1 MFETLIDFDRELL
14 LAVNGSDSLFLDR
27 MVRMLT
33 NGLTWI
39 PLYLS
44 LFYMVMK
51 NNDNFRKILFILG
64 AAGLCVLLAGTV
76 DDVIVKPTV
85 ARWRPTHDPEIG
97 MLVDVVNDYRGGNY
111 GFFSSHAANTIAVT
125 TFFAIIVRS
134 KRLFIALF
142 SWYLLS
148 VWSRLYLGQHFLTDI
163 AVGTMWG
170 IVSAIIACYV
180 YVKVYAKVTEKKAF
194 ISEQYTTTGFALS
207 DINIIVTVFLLT
219 CIAAMICG
227 PFMQ

>member
-1 MFETLIDFDRELL
+1 MNIVDNIGIMLFM
-14 LAVNGSDSLFLDR
+14 GSDSAFLDFFA
-27 MVRMLT
+27 LT
-33 NGLTWI
+33 VTNALVWVPMFI
-39 PLYLS
+39 VMA
-44 LFYMVMK
+44 YMVIK
-51 NNDNFRKILFILG
+51 NNDNMQQILVFFGCL
-64 AAGLCVLLAGTV
+64 ALMMALSAGVCN
-76 DDVIVKPTV
+76 IVAKPLV
-85 ARWRPTHDPEIG
+85 ERLRPCNTPELKY
-97 MLVDVVNDYRGGNY
+97 LVQIAGNY
-111 GFFSSHAANTIAVT
+111 HAKDFSFFSSHAANTIAVT

-219 CIAAMICG
+219 CMAAMICG